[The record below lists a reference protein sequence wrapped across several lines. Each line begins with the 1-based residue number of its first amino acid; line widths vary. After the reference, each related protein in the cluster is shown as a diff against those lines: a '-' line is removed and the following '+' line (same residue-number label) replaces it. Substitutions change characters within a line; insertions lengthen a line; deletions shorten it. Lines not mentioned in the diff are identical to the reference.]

1 MHKKVFM
8 ILFLAEADNDGQ
20 KEDTAGDI
28 SVLDG
33 LEDKHEELPR
43 DEE

>member
-1 MHKKVFM
+1 M
-8 ILFLAEADNDGQ
+8 IFLAEADNDGQ

-28 SVLDG
+28 SVMEGYD
-33 LEDKHEELPR
+33 ELPK